1 MRSSPSYVLFL
12 LLAIVAVAGS
22 AEAQDNSTQRVD
34 ALGSEPKPTSQWRFG
49 AFVGAARHSPLNP
62 RLGQTPDRDHLF
74 VGLQTQTTV
83 LKIGASRLSWGMQ
96 VVPLVVIRGR
106 SAPRGY
112 QGETDAEGLI
122 PGPDQAYAWG
132 FSPFVIEYAV
142 PLGSRLSA
150 YGAAGGGLIFFSRPF
165 PVPEAKSNNFTIE
178 YGGGLMLRVG
188 DRTWL
193 QAGYK
198 YHHLSNAYRELVNPG
213 IDAHVIYLGFWKAS
227 R

>member
-1 MRSSPSYVLFL
+1 LILFL
-12 LLAIVAVAGS
+12 VA
-22 AEAQDNSTQRVD
+22 AQPAAAQETSPQRVD

-49 AFVGAARHSPLNP
+49 AFVGTANNSPLNP

-112 QGETDAEGLI
+112 MGETDDEGLI
-122 PGPDQAYAWG
+122 PGPDKAYAWG
-132 FSPFVIEYAV
+132 FSPFTIEYAV
-142 PLGSRLSA
+142 PLGNRLSA

-165 PVPEAKSNNFTIE
+165 PVPEGKRNNFTIE

-188 DRTWL
+188 GRTWL

-213 IDAHVIYLGFWKAS
+213 IDAHVIYLGFWKAI